1 MEITRQA
8 DYAVRA
14 VLHVA
19 RLPNGTR
26 APTSTIA
33 QEQGIPL
40 PFLAKIISQLAVAG
54 IVDAMRGASGG
65 VRLARSPGDI
75 TMLDVIQ
82 VIDGPVALNR
92 CVVGAD
98 SCPYSPSCPMHE
110 VWCDVQAELVQR
122 LSKTTFAELAA
133 RAGVLSRQRAAQP
146 ATAPQ
151 TA

>member
-19 RLPNGTR
+19 RLSNGAR
-26 APTSTIA
+26 APTSAIA

-65 VRLARSPGDI
+65 VRLARSPEDV
-75 TMLDVIQ
+75 TMLEVIQ

-92 CVVGAD
+92 CVAGTDGCNRV
-98 SCPYSPSCPMHE
+98 STCPVHE
-110 VWCDVQAELVQR
+110 VWCEAQNELVAR
-122 LSKTTFAELAA
+122 LAATTFAELAE
-133 RAGVLSRQRAAQP
+133 RAEQLEKGRAAEHASAQP
-146 ATAPQ
+146 A
-151 TA
+151 

>member
-19 RLPNGTR
+19 RLADGTR
-26 APTSTIA
+26 APTSAIA

-65 VRLARSPGDI
+65 VRLARSPSDI

-92 CVVGAD
+92 CVNGTDA
-98 SCPYSPSCPMHE
+98 CPYTPSCPMHE
-110 VWCDVQAELVQR
+110 VWCDAQADLVKR
-122 LSKTTFAELAA
+122 LSSTSFADLAA
-133 RAGVLSRQRAAQP
+133 RAEVLERQVTEEAQATP
-146 ATAPQ
+146 A
-151 TA
+151 

>member
-19 RLPNGTR
+19 RLPEGTR
-26 APTSTIA
+26 APTSAIA

-65 VRLARSPGDI
+65 VRLARKPEDVS
-75 TMLDVIQ
+75 MLEVIQ

-92 CVVGAD
+92 CVAGTD
-98 SCPYSPSCPMHE
+98 GCTLSPSCPVHE
-110 VWCDVQAELVQR
+110 VWCEAQAELVAR
-122 LSKTTFAELAA
+122 LSATKLSDLIA
-133 RAGVLSRQRAAQP
+133 RAQQLEAERSAQ
-146 ATAPQ
+146 AEVA
-151 TA
+151 